1 METSLTITLNGTESG
16 ASVESW
22 INLEQEGIPTSQNNV
37 STSDLNQMLARA
49 LSGLSARS
57 YPPDRCPSVS
67 IDSKGTVSVKM
78 TLYVWPSSL
87 GLPYT
92 LQATGAT
99 IGDQS
104 AVRHHREIDIA
115 ATGQEVI
122 GLPWITEQAEVAWQ
136 LGCFDRSSESIVPPG
151 ISVDG
156 PKVVLT
162 KACYGVMRLRGV
174 ALGYSYPV
182 VCSFAKVELDPE
194 SGEYAWSATD
204 EVTISVTAS
213 WVDAAGESRSE
224 ILEMMLPDCA
234 KDLLELCPNDV
245 PKVIGLI
252 VPEQYKKRPRLR
264 YNACNGQ
271 PIDTDYVDE

>member
-1 METSLTITLNGTESG
+1 MDASLLIALNGADSP
-16 ASVESW
+16 ASNESW
-22 INLEQEGIPTSQNNV
+22 INLEQEAIPTSQNNV

-57 YPPDRCPSVS
+57 YQPDRCPSVS
-67 IDSKGTVSVKM
+67 IDSEGTVTVTL

-92 LQATGAT
+92 LKAAGAA

-104 AVRHHREIDIA
+104 AVRHHREIDVA
-115 ATGQEVI
+115 AEGERVI

-136 LGCFDRSSESIVPPG
+136 MGCFDSHSESIIPPE
-151 ISVDG
+151 ISVAG
-156 PKVVLT
+156 ANVVLT
-162 KACYGVMRLRGV
+162 KGCYGVMRLRGV

-194 SGEYAWSATD
+194 SGEYAWSATG

-224 ILEMMLPDCA
+224 ILEMQLPDCA

-245 PKVIGLI
+245 PKVIGLFA
-252 VPEQYKKRPRLR
+252 PEQFKKRPRLR
-264 YNACNGQ
+264 YSACTGQ
-271 PIDTDYVDE
+271 PIDADYVEE